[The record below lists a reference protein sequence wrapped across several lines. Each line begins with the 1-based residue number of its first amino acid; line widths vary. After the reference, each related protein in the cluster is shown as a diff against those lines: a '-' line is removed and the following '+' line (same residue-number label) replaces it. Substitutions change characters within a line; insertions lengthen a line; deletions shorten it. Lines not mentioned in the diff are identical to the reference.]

1 MYIHISMYFQ
11 GLKYE
16 ELCIYFNGDNK
27 QRLWGEMFQDSFSY
41 LLNFQTHILLISI
54 EDIPIGK
61 QRWRSLN
68 YLLVRTLFLIFR
80 KHRVQYQIFIFI
92 YIHAFYKQLSKQ
104 YNNMENITHTKNYN
118 THTEPDTLFE

>member
-80 KHRVQYQIFIFI
+80 KRRVQYQIFIFI

>member
-1 MYIHISMYFQ
+1 
-11 GLKYE
+11 
-16 ELCIYFNGDNK
+16 
-27 QRLWGEMFQDSFSY
+27 MFQDSFSY

-80 KHRVQYQIFIFI
+80 KRRVQYQIFIFI

-118 THTEPDTLFE
+118 THTLNLTHYLNSEGYQGFNKPLTTVC